1 MRSLIQQSEVI
12 MAKKQQN
19 VKSESVQSTISP
31 LLAIFSELG
40 ITLTEDQ
47 AAQLETKVEVI
58 KTKKQIHKKWEV
70 VPETAFGAK
79 TPTQMRQAIECVRD
93 AGAVDMKTWA
103 EKLAAYEGF
112 KTQQPVERIIAFY
125 KKRMLEEGLLRVV
138 E

>member
-1 MRSLIQQSEVI
+1 